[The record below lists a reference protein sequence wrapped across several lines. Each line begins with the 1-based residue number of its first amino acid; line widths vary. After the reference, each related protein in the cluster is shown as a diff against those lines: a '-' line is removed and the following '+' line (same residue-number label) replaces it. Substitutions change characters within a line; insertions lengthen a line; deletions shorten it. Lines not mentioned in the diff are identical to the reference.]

1 MPRTKLTENT
11 LRAKE
16 SHIRTLLHLDKNGKW
31 LDLWPVERH
40 IPKARAKSRE
50 NYWQDRFGFGRP
62 FLLNTARSG
71 GTRFRFVDIYV
82 LCDLRFAVWKNG
94 IIDKKASLKE
104 KGCVFYVGL
113 SADGEERLQGH
124 IAGALAGLPIKETDT
139 SWDTFVRRVLDSKP
153 FIKLYEL
160 RRLPKWVTLGTDG
173 RLTWKNSET
182 DPRLGKRSSRKGGM
196 AAGFRHAQDDAL
208 GRVSELRECGRRAK
222 LEGIP
227 QFKSWAR
234 LRKRAEG

>member
-1 MPRTKLTENT
+1 M
-11 LRAKE
+11 
-16 SHIRTLLHLDKNGKW
+16 
-31 LDLWPVERH
+31 
-40 IPKARAKSRE
+40 PKARAKSRE
-50 NYWQDRFGFGRP
+50 NYWQDRFGFGTP

-71 GTRFRFVDIYV
+71 GTRFGFVDIYV
-82 LCDLRFAVWKNG
+82 LCDLRFAVRKNG

-104 KGCVFYVGL
+104 KGFVFYVGL

-124 IAGALAGLPIKETDT
+124 IAGALEELSIKERDT
-139 SWDTFVRRVLDSKP
+139 SWDTFVQVVLDSGP
-153 FIKLYEL
+153 FIKLHKL
-160 RRLPKWVTLGTDG
+160 GRLPTWVIRGTDG

-182 DPRLGKRSSRKGGM
+182 DPLLGKRSSRKGGI

-208 GRVSELRECGRRAK
+208 GRVNELRECGRKAK

-227 QFKSWAR
+227 EFKSWAR